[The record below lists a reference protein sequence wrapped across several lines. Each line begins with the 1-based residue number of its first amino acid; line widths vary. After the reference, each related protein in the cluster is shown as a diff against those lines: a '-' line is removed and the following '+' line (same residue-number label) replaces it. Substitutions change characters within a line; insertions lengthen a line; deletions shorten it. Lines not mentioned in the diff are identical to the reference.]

1 MEGGEGG
8 REGERRDKERR
19 VEKGGM
25 GGIEKGGMEGAWSGV
40 E

>member
-1 MEGGEGG
+1 MG
-8 REGERRDKERR
+8 RDGERR